1 MAQCARLFTVLEFDK
16 IIGLLAERTASAL
29 GAKAAFELVPES
41 VYETVKERLAETEQA
56 VAVMM
61 RKGALPLGDF
71 GDIKK
76 PVQYADKGGVLTM
89 AQLLAVSRQMNIARR
104 ASAFLRSDVT
114 DVPILSNIAVA
125 IESDKYL
132 EERIE
137 ASILSDS
144 EMADAASPE
153 LKRIRRNIHIQNDNI
168 RAQLS
173 KMITSASYADLLRDQ
188 IVTQRDGRW
197 VVPVKQEHTARVS
210 GIIHDRSKGG
220 ATVFIEPQAVVNANN
235 ALRQLEADE
244 VAEIERILAELSA
257 SVAGIAHFLLLN
269 QELLIALD
277 LIFAKGKLAEDM
289 KATRAEIH
297 EGSMSL
303 RIEQGRHPLLDPDKV
318 VPISL
323 TVGEGY
329 NSLIITGPNPGGKTV
344 TLKTVGLFILM
355 TEAGLFVP
363 APEAEIPLARE
374 VFADIGDEQSIEQS
388 LSTFSSHMKNI
399 VEITSEA
406 GHSSV
411 VLLDE
416 LGAGTDPTEGAA
428 LAISILEELK
438 GRGALVLATTHY
450 TELKKYALSEDG
462 VENASMEFDVETLSP
477 TYRLRLGTPGRSN
490 AFEISRRLGLAGRIV
505 DRAATY
511 MDSGSI
517 AFESVIEEVER
528 DLKDAA
534 ARKEEAELIRAD
546 LEKRRSDFARSKA
559 DFEEKR
565 VQMLEKARADAAGKI
580 EEAEEYA
587 DILKA
592 ELKALIDEADETLA
606 GDINRGDLYRRFDDN
621 KKMLGA
627 LKDDYKNIGAEKQTN
642 GQRDGSRASRRGRD
656 AQAVTSD
663 RQRPAKI
670 KGNEIK
676 IGDLVQVKD
685 FDSEAEILTL
695 PDDKGDVSVQIG
707 RIKMT
712 VPASSLRSAGD
723 RKGGK
728 ADNAGSYGDRRS
740 KSGMGTGQVS
750 IVRSKLNS
758 VAMQTDVHG
767 QNLDD
772 ASINVEKYID
782 DAFLAGLNEVSI
794 IHGRGEGILK
804 TGLRR
809 LLKANKHVKSIR
821 PGDASTGG
829 DGVTIVTLK

>member
-1 MAQCARLFTVLEFDK
+1 MPGFARLSAVLEYDK
-16 IIGLLAERTASAL
+16 IIRLLAERTASAL
-29 GAKAAFELVPES
+29 GAKEALALRPVP
-41 VYETVKERLAETEQA
+41 VYETVKERLAETAQA
-56 VAVMM
+56 VSVMM
-61 RKGALPLGDF
+61 RKGALPLGEF
-71 GDIKK
+71 GDIKQ

-89 AQLLAVSRQMNIARR
+89 AQLLTVARQMNIARR
-104 ASAFLRSDVT
+104 ASVFLRSDVT

-137 ASILSDS
+137 SSILSET

-153 LKRIRRNIHIQNDNI
+153 LRRIRRNIHIQNDSI
-168 RAQLS
+168 RAQLN

-188 IVTQRDGRW
+188 LVTQRDGRW
-197 VVPVKQEHTARVS
+197 VVPVKQEHVTRVS

-220 ATVFIEPQAVVNANN
+220 ATVFIEPQGVVNANN

-244 VAEIERILAELSA
+244 AAEIERILAELSA
-257 SVAGIAHFLLLN
+257 SVAGIAHSLLLN

-289 KATRAEIH
+289 KATQAVIH
-297 EGSMSL
+297 EGAMSL
-303 RIEQGRHPLLDPDKV
+303 RIEAGRHPLIDPEKV

-323 TVGEGY
+323 SVGDGY
-329 NSLIITGPNPGGKTV
+329 NSLIITGPNTGGKTV

-363 APEAEIPLARE
+363 APEAVIPLAEE

-399 VEITSEA
+399 VEITSGA
-406 GHSSV
+406 GHMSV

-428 LAISILEELK
+428 LAISILEELRS
-438 GRGALVLATTHY
+438 RGTIVLATTHY
-450 TELKKYALSEDG
+450 TELKKYAISEEG
-462 VENASMEFDVETLSP
+462 VENASMEFDIETLSP

-490 AFEISRRLGLAGRIV
+490 AFEISRRLGLSSRIV

-517 AFESVIEEVER
+517 TFEAVIEEVER
-528 DLKDAA
+528 DRIAA
-534 ARKEEAELIRAD
+534 AEEREEAERVRAD
-546 LEKRRSDFARSKA
+546 LEKRRADFQRSKR

-565 VQMLEKARADAAGKI
+565 EAMLEKASKGAAGKI

-587 DILKA
+587 DIIKA
-592 ELKALIDEADETLA
+592 ELKALIEDTKEARATDL
-606 GDINRGDLYRRFDDN
+606 NRGDLYRRLDDQ

-627 LKDDYKNIGAEKQTN
+627 LKEDYTHKGINKKVNTKKINESKKEKKPAIIKN
-642 GQRDGSRASRRGRD
+642 
-656 AQAVTSD
+656 
-663 RQRPAKI
+663 
-670 KGNEIK
+670 NEIK
-676 IGDLVQVKD
+676 IGDFVAVKD
-685 FDSEAEILTL
+685 FDTEAEILTL
-695 PDDKGDVSVQIG
+695 PDDRGDVSVQIG

-712 VPASSLRSAGD
+712 VPVSSLRRAEENPAG
-723 RKGGK
+723 
-728 ADNAGSYGDRRS
+728 NANS
-740 KSGMGTGQVS
+740 KSGRAGKSGKSSGHVS
-750 IVRSKLNS
+750 IVRTKMNS
-758 VAMQTDVHG
+758 ISSSVDVHG

-772 ASINVEKYID
+772 ASMNVEKYID
-782 DAFLAGLNEVSI
+782 DAFLAGLHEVSI

-804 TGLRR
+804 AGLRR
-809 LLKANKHVKSIR
+809 LLKANKHVKAIR
-821 PGDASTGG
+821 PGDAFEGG